1 LYENIKIRTLLT
13 LTGVLIGTTSIAVMM
28 SIGVGM
34 DRAFESQFSRMG
46 SLNTIT
52 VTGYYYSDG
61 GSDYYYSVSGG
72 TGNQKRLD
80 DKAVRDF
87 EQIEGVEA
95 VMPQLRAYL
104 KFVSG
109 RYVAGV
115 NVVGVDP
122 SKMRIFG
129 FEVK

>member
-1 LYENIKIRTLLT
+1 VT

-72 TGNQKRLD
+72 TGIKKDLTTRQSGILNRL
-80 DKAVRDF
+80 KESKLLCRSLGH
-87 EQIEGVEA
+87 ISSLYREGMWLV
-95 VMPQLRAYL
+95 
-104 KFVSG
+104 
-109 RYVAGV
+109 
-115 NVVGVDP
+115 
-122 SKMRIFG
+122 
-129 FEVK
+129 

>member
-1 LYENIKIRTLLT
+1 
-13 LTGVLIGTTSIAVMM
+13 
-28 SIGVGM
+28 
-34 DRAFESQFSRMG
+34 
-46 SLNTIT
+46 
-52 VTGYYYSDG
+52 
-61 GSDYYYSVSGG
+61 VSGG

-122 SKMRIFG
+122 SKMRYLDLRCPREG
-129 FEVK
+129 F